1 MRRIWKGDTVEVISG
16 RAVGQTGHVLVV
28 DYKKEQ
34 VIVEGVNTRM
44 VATSPGPSSP
54 GGLIE
59 RECPIHLS
67 NVLVTVESP
76 EHKKELERKGLL

>member
-1 MRRIWKGDTVEVISG
+1 
-16 RAVGQTGHVLVV
+16 
-28 DYKKEQ
+28 
-34 VIVEGVNTRM
+34 M
-44 VATSPGPSSP
+44 VATRPGPSSP

-76 EHKKELERKGLL
+76 EHKKELGTQGLALSLL